1 MLVKVKFIKDHNG
14 YKAGD
19 EWPMMLSYAEK
30 YKAQGIVQIVG
41 GDIDKWFVKPEVEEQ
56 EDEQYPVEEQVEL
69 EKEKEESFFTFLN
82 NKKNK

>member
-41 GDIDKWFVKPEVEEQ
+41 GNIDKWFVKPEVEE
-56 EDEQYPVEEQVEL
+56 EDTVEDKTPKNNETEYNYL
-69 EKEKEESFFTFLN
+69 ERLLN
-82 NKKNK
+82 NIK

>member
-1 MLVKVKFIKDHNG
+1 MLVKVKFIKDYNG

-19 EWPMMLSYAEK
+19 EWPMMLSYAQK

-41 GDIDKWFVKPEVEEQ
+41 GNIDKWFVKPEVEDETPKNNET
-56 EDEQYPVEEQVEL
+56 EDPIEENQ
-69 EKEKEESFFTFLN
+69 STFFGLLN

>member
-30 YKAQGIVQIVG
+30 YKAKGIVQIVG
-41 GDIDKWFVKPEVEEQ
+41 GNIDKWFVKPEVEDEDTV
-56 EDEQYPVEEQVEL
+56 EDETAKNNETEYNYL
-69 EKEKEESFFTFLN
+69 ERLLN
-82 NKKNK
+82 NIK

>member
-41 GDIDKWFVKPEVEEQ
+41 GNIDKWFVKPEVEQ
-56 EDEQYPVEEQVEL
+56 EDTL
-69 EKEKEESFFTFLN
+69 EDETPKNNETEYNYLERLLN
-82 NKKNK
+82 NIK